1 MIGDHELSNCVNID
15 NNNLTNDLTNNLT
28 NNIANNLTNN
38 IKILIPAKIKLRGEE
53 IGGAFRSIIYDKL
66 KKIHDKKD
74 NNFGYVKSIDPNIE
88 IDEGVLVKDSLLS
101 EISFDV
107 KAYAEVINLLLGEV
121 TAITE
126 INIINNSHAVEAKY
140 YGMTVH
146 IWNFDKDIKIEGKI
160 FYMPS
165 GKLKIGSTADVE
177 VIKKTTTNSRL
188 VIDGKLLYIY
198 II

>member
-1 MIGDHELSNCVNID
+1 MI
-15 NNNLTNDLTNNLT
+15 
-28 NNIANNLTNN
+28 ANN

-74 NNFGYVKSIDPNIE
+74 NNFGYVKSTDPNIE

-107 KAYAEVINLLLGEV
+107 KAYAEVINPLLGEV
-121 TAITE
+121 IIMTNIE
-126 INIINNSHAVEAKY
+126 INIINNSYAIEAKY

-146 IWNFDKDIKIEGKI
+146 VWNFDKDIKIEGKI

-165 GKLKIGSTADVE
+165 GKLKVGSTAHVE
-177 VIKKTTTNSRL
+177 VTKKTTTNN
-188 VIDGKLLYIY
+188 IKKN
-198 II
+198 